1 MTLAVFLPDA
11 PPGPGPAATGVM
23 RKKEIDVSA
32 QTWQSTVVIT
42 NPEKRS
48 WSDEAD

>member
-11 PPGPGPAATGVM
+11 PPGPGPAATGVV
-23 RKKEIDVSA
+23 RKTEIGVSA
-32 QTWQSTVVIT
+32 QTWQSIVIMT
-42 NPEKRS
+42 NPEERS